1 MLRKEHDMKT
11 SLFIAMKC
19 TNESAVDD
27 KEWNYMELQFN
38 HKNVKIPWI
47 SPD

>member
-1 MLRKEHDMKT
+1 MGNVYMLRKEHDMKT

-27 KEWNYMELQFN
+27 KE
-38 HKNVKIPWI
+38 
-47 SPD
+47 